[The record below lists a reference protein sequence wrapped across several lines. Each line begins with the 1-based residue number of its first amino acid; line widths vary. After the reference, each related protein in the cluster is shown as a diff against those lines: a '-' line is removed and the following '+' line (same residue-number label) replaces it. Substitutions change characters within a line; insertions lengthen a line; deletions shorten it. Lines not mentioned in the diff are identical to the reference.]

1 MPIGRKEVEHVAH
14 LARIA
19 LSDEDLEVFTR
30 QLGDIVSY
38 VEKLGELDTEAVEPM
53 TGATAKRNVMR
64 EDEPRPSLPAEDAVA
79 NAPERDG
86 DMFKVPKVI
95 E

>member
-1 MPIGRKEVEHVAH
+1 MPIRRDEVRHVAV

-19 LSDEDLEVFTR
+19 LSDDQLDVFTK
-30 QLGDIVSY
+30 QLADIVSY
-38 VEKLGELDTEAVEPM
+38 IEKLGELDTENIEPM
-53 TGATAKRNVMR
+53 TGATALRNVMR
-64 EDEPRPSLPAEDAVA
+64 DDLSKPSIPVEDALA
-79 NAPERDG
+79 NAPDRDG

>member
-1 MPIGRKEVEHVAH
+1 MPISRKEVEHVAL

-19 LSDEDLEVFTR
+19 LSEDELEKFTK
-30 QLGDIVSY
+30 QLGDIVAH
-38 VEKLGELDTEAVEPM
+38 VEKLGELDTEGTQPM
-53 TGATAKRNVMR
+53 TGATLLRGVMR
-64 EDEPRPSLPAEDAVA
+64 EDEARPSLPVEDAVGG
-79 NAPERDG
+79 APERDG